1 MTDRKVAPKKRRRNP
16 ERYTV
21 NAEMSLEE
29 VAKILGLSRERIRQI
44 EMLAIRKI
52 RSPLVSRKLRE
63 YLDE

>member
-1 MTDRKVAPKKRRRNP
+1 MPDRKVAQKKRRRNP

-29 VAKILGLSRERIRQI
+29 VGEILGLSRERVRQI
-44 EMLAIRKI
+44 EMQAIRKI

>member
-1 MTDRKVAPKKRRRNP
+1 MADLKIAQKKRRRNS

-29 VAKILGLSRERIRQI
+29 VGKILGLSRERIRQI
-44 EMLAIRKI
+44 EMQAIRKI